1 MALSKITNGYVTYHL
16 PDGSK
21 SDVKLVTFK
30 GINAANGYNLDYVRF
45 VPLAVNF
52 MIGRFIYWTNIY
64 GKSSK
69 DAETILLSNKDLA
82 KNIGCNEDHAQIVMS
97 QIKRLFGLEMYRE
110 PNRGGAR
117 RVKLNRAFIEFL
129 KVFTEDE
136 YTMYLNE
143 FGLTDSE
150 DLYALRQIFNH
161 RLFTLRDKNLNKEQQ
176 ANKEQYL
183 EERRT
188 HFHMVATSN
197 VSIYG
202 RIRLIEKY
210 QDKISPIEQKQFERI
225 QKEQKQGKL
234 QHYFYMV
241 LIKIE
246 NHVRAIKK
254 AIENALNRN
263 NEEET
268 PAFTDRNKTEGEQ
281 ETTKQVSAVRK
292 KEPDQEEDSKENKPH
307 EFQPKQEN
315 VAEYDENRTPTLKKV
330 VTLISLWNYVADSS
344 MPEVMRIT
352 ERKVDSI
359 SKLISKYGYRE
370 VLFAIRNTA
379 KLYYDPKRKHK
390 MTIERLSNDT
400 TFEYVL
406 SRKDYHPSVSQQTK
420 GKALSGMIH
429 LSTIEDQCPDFR
441 SIKESNSW
449 FKENVLR

>member
-1 MALSKITNGYVTYHL
+1 MK
-16 PDGSK
+16 
-21 SDVKLVTFK
+21 
-30 GINAANGYNLDYVRF
+30 
-45 VPLAVNF
+45 
-52 MIGRFIYWTNIY
+52 
-64 GKSSK
+64 
-69 DAETILLSNKDLA
+69 
-82 KNIGCNEDHAQIVMS
+82 

-176 ANKEQYL
+176 NNKEAYL

-188 HFHMVATSN
+188 HLHMVATSN
-197 VSIYG
+197 VSING
-202 RIRLIEKY
+202 RIRLIEKF
-210 QDKISPIEQKQFERI
+210 QDKISPMEQKQFERI
-225 QKEQKQGKL
+225 QKEQKQGKI

-263 NEEET
+263 NQEET
-268 PAFTDRNKTEGEQ
+268 PAFTDRNRTKGEQ

-292 KEPDQEEDSKENKPH
+292 KEPDQEEYSKDDKAHGVQRKQREVV
-307 EFQPKQEN
+307 EF
-315 VAEYDENRTPTLKKV
+315 DENRTPTLRKV
-330 VTLISLWNYVADSS
+330 VILISLWNKVADTS
-344 MPEVMRIT
+344 MPEIKCIT
-352 ERKVDSI
+352 ERKVNSI

-379 KLYYDPKRKHK
+379 KLY
-390 MTIERLSNDT
+390 L
-400 TFEYVL
+400 
-406 SRKDYHPSVSQQTK
+406 
-420 GKALSGMIH
+420 
-429 LSTIEDQCPDFR
+429 C
-441 SIKESNSW
+441 
-449 FKENVLR
+449 